1 MKTALYV
8 ACVARTYR
16 KAIDD
21 YLESEEKYRQ
31 NMDWYLSEIAKCTY
45 RQFTTGFY
53 FGKPS
58 EETQIYDNNTYV
70 NEYIYLG
77 MAERV
82 DETSAYIEQKNKF
95 CVGDEI
101 EIMKPDG
108 NNVSTKVLD
117 INDEDGNHMDSCPH
131 SKQKLRIFLSVVP
144 DAGDILR
151 VKNSQLEQV

>member
-21 YLESEEKYRQ
+21 YLESEEKYRA
-31 NMDWYLSEIAKCTY
+31 NMDWYLSEISKCTY

-58 EETQIYDNNTYV
+58 EESQIYDNNTYI

-77 MAERV
+77 MSDKTDSESV
-82 DETSAYIEQKNKF
+82 YIEQKNKF

-108 NNVSTKVLD
+108 SNVPTKVLA
-117 INDEDGNHMDSCPH
+117 IHDEDGNEMESCPH
-131 SKQKLRIFLSVVP
+131 SKQKLRIFLSVLP

-151 VKNSQLEQV
+151 TPNKTI